1 MKGFVI
7 WPGRGG
13 SCLSL
18 APSNSPT
25 TLRELSLGVMA
36 FPPSTQQHPQ
46 RYVTCL
52 FRVHFSATSG
62 EEKEREK
69 LILFPSYLEGSTK
82 NPLVIETV
90 VNDQAEPPGWTER
103 GRFSRAC

>member
-7 WPGRGG
+7 WPGAGAVPVFP
-13 SCLSL
+13 L
-18 APSNSPT
+18 ALPT
-25 TLRELSLGVMA
+25 VPQLGELSLGVMA

-82 NPLVIETV
+82 KPV
-90 VNDQAEPPGWTER
+90 A
-103 GRFSRAC
+103 